1 MRTSFSIPPP
11 PPPPAA
17 QASKKSRRARLPDG
31 AAGVR
36 VRAVRAERASGRV
49 RERAGGASACGLRK
63 QGARETLRRRTGA
76 DVLRF
81 QGSCLNIVN
90 MKAKLSMC
98 MVNFS
103 AVLSPD
109 KGTKFIGF
117 SEIIFLI
124 LLQGLTLSKSM
135 LIWMSKL
142 TQICNLRTELT
153 TRSIITRNI

>member
-36 VRAVRAERASGRV
+36 AVRAERASGPV
-49 RERAGGASACGLRK
+49 RERVGGAGGSACGLRK
-63 QGARETLRRRTGA
+63 RGAREKLRRRTGA
-76 DVLRF
+76 DVLSF

-109 KGTKFIGF
+109 KGAQCIGF
-117 SEIIFLI
+117 SEIIFPI
-124 LLQGLTLSKSM
+124 L
-135 LIWMSKL
+135 
-142 TQICNLRTELT
+142 
-153 TRSIITRNI
+153 